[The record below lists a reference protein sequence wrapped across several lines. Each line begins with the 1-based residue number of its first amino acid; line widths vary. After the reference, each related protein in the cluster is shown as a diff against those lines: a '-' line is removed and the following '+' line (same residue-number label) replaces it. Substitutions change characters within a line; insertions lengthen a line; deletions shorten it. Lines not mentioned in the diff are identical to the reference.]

1 MNFITRTACLH
12 ASVKNERVRESERDN
27 ASDNSGVYNISQP
40 DRRIRRNAITSCDG
54 VRDGGNVRRATRTVE
69 CLRKDSSDSVV
80 GERYRHT
87 IPPGATRIFR
97 LFRSGSPCPSYPLV
111 PPSVL
116 TSRTLPRPRSRPIS
130 TASVLLLL
138 LPPHR
143 LQGNRIL
150 TGGKLLIRMYVRHS
164 CTVYKRIAHPAQQSI
179 GVVFLNIFHT
189 FWLHFDL
196 QKYHC
201 PLTTIG
207 RIFKNAFF

>member
-138 LPPHR
+138 LPP
-143 LQGNRIL
+143 
-150 TGGKLLIRMYVRHS
+150 
-164 CTVYKRIAHPAQQSI
+164 
-179 GVVFLNIFHT
+179 
-189 FWLHFDL
+189 
-196 QKYHC
+196 
-201 PLTTIG
+201 PLTRKPDTNRRKITNTHVRTTFVYGLQANRAPGPTINRG
-207 RIFKNAFF
+207 SVSQYFSYVLAPF